1 MREKVTQTRND
12 SEVLAGKYAP
22 VEGGGVRATGLRADE
37 VTTKTTA
44 DKVANIQLKMAEGCN
59 VPGSWQQQQQRQK
72 QQHRGQQ
79 QR

>member
-1 MREKVTQTRND
+1 MRRRE
-12 SEVLAGKYAP
+12 
-22 VEGGGVRATGLRADE
+22 EGYMGEGTGLRADE

-59 VPGSWQQQQQRQK
+59 VPGSWQEQEELEKQQQ